1 MDRRTIVEAALSLL
15 DEVGLDRLTVRRL
28 AERLE
33 VKSPALYWHFRN
45 KQELLDQLAEHLRAP
60 HSPPARDEDW
70 RTWIARR
77 AREQRALLLEHRDA
91 ARVVAGSR
99 TGPAALATVDAD
111 LAVLVGFGFTPVRAM
126 RAGTLLDHYVIGS
139 VLQRQ
144 ADRRRHD
151 DEGGTPPEHMAEE
164 ERAALTAGTP
174 TLAAAL
180 REGGDPDG
188 DDAFEE
194 GLGMIT
200 AGIAPGPT
208 RAERRA
214 AGVGGRR

>member
-28 AERLE
+28 AERLD

-45 KQELLDQLAEHLRAP
+45 KQELLDRLAEHLRAP
-60 HSPPARDEDW
+60 HSPPEPGEDW
-70 RTWIARR
+70 RAWIARR

-91 ARVVAGSR
+91 ARVVAGAR
-99 TGPAALATVDAD
+99 TGPAALATIDAD
-111 LAVLVGFGFTPVRAM
+111 LAVLVGFGFTPARAL
-126 RAGTLLDHYVIGS
+126 RAGALLDHYVLGS
-139 VLQRQ
+139 ALQRQ
-144 ADRRRHD
+144 ADHRRHA
-151 DEGGTPPEHMAEE
+151 DEGTMPPELMSEE
-164 ERAALTAGTP
+164 QRTVLTEGAP

-200 AGIAPGPT
+200 DGIAPPPRPGTP
-208 RAERRA
+208 APA
-214 AGVGGRR
+214 P

>member
-1 MDRRTIVEAALSLL
+1 VDRRTIVETALALL
-15 DEVGLDRLTVRRL
+15 DEVGLDQLTVRRL
-28 AERLE
+28 AERLG

-45 KQELLDQLAEHLRAP
+45 KRELLDQLAGHLRAP
-60 HSPPARDEDW
+60 HSPPAPHEDW

-99 TGPAALATVDAD
+99 AGPAALAAVDAD

-126 RAGTLLDHYVIGS
+126 RAGTLLDHYVTGS

-144 ADRRRHD
+144 ADRRRHAE
-151 DEGGTPPEHMAEE
+151 EGATAPEHLPEDR
-164 ERAALTAGTP
+164 RAALTEGTP

-194 GLGMIT
+194 GLGMLIDGIT
-200 AGIAPGPT
+200 PGPPGE
-208 RAERRA
+208 RA
-214 AGVGGRR
+214 GSGPG